1 VALGLRKSF
10 MILAPGSSL
19 RRRVAYSLAIVRL
32 VLVPVIFLAVY
43 YLFKMGLIVDQIV
56 NVDAPVTNLAEQISV
71 QMSDARRAERSYL
84 LLRDPQYLKT
94 NQEALVQVQQIAR
107 EIGSRASSEPG
118 LTATVLE
125 NVTLYQ
131 QQFGNAASLAREP
144 GGTAVE
150 RVQQVVQAYEK
161 DLDDLLKQGRRR
173 TRAQLIDSLRN
184 QVGSFD
190 SQITSTMEAGDPVLR
205 QVAPALQASSE
216 KILQAAGEL
225 ETRSWASVQHDHQEA
240 RHLLYRAEWVLSIV
254 SGLTLLL
261 SVWISFVL
269 PRQVVKPLQE
279 LKEAVDHAASGNYL
293 IDFELSGQ
301 GEVVELAKSVRRLVA
316 HMQSAV

>member
-19 RRRVAYSLAIVRL
+19 RRRVAYSLALVRL
-32 VLVPVIFLAVY
+32 VLVPVIFLAIY

-84 LLRDPQYLKT
+84 LLRDPQYSKM
-94 NQEALVQVQQIAR
+94 NQEALAQVQQLAR
-107 EIGSRASSEPG
+107 EIGSRASSESD

-125 NVTLYQ
+125 NVRLYQ
-131 QQFGNAASLAREP
+131 QQFGNAVFLARVP

-173 TRAQLIDSLRN
+173 TRAQLIDNVRD
-184 QVGSFD
+184 QVDSFD
-190 SQITSTMEAGDPVLR
+190 SQITSTMEAGDPILR

-225 ETRSWASVQHDHQEA
+225 GARSWARVQYDHREA
-240 RHLLYRAEWVLSIV
+240 RLLLYRAEWVLSIV

-293 IDFELSGQ
+293 IDFELRGQ

-316 HMQSAV
+316 QMQ

>member
-1 VALGLRKSF
+1 

-19 RRRVAYSLAIVRL
+19 RRRVAFSLAIVIK
-32 VLVPVIFLAVY
+32 VLFAVIFIAVY
-43 YLFKMGLIVDQIV
+43 YLLKMGLIVDQIV
-56 NVDAPVTNLAEQISV
+56 NVDAPATTLAEQISV
-71 QMSDARRAERSYL
+71 HMSDARRAERSYL

-94 NQEALVQVQQIAR
+94 NDEALVQVQQIAR
-107 EIGSRASSEPG
+107 EIGSRTSSEQG
-118 LTATVLE
+118 LTAMVLD

-131 QQFGNAASLAREP
+131 QQFGNAVSLARQP
-144 GGTAVE
+144 GGTAIE

-161 DLDDLLKQGRRR
+161 NLDDLLQQGRRR
-173 TRAQLIDSLRN
+173 TRVQLIDDLRN

-205 QVAPALQASSE
+205 QVAPALQVSSA
-216 KILQAAGEL
+216 KILQAAREL
-225 ETRSWASVQHDHQEA
+225 ETRSWARVQQDHQEA

-279 LKEAVDHAASGNYL
+279 LKEAVDHAASGNYQ
-293 IDFELSGQ
+293 IDFELRGR
-301 GEVVELAKSVRRLVA
+301 GEVVELAKSVRRLIA
-316 HMQSAV
+316 HIQEAV

>member
-10 MILAPGSSL
+10 TILAPGSSL

-94 NQEALVQVQQIAR
+94 NQEALGQVQKIAR

-118 LTATVLE
+118 FTATVLE

-131 QQFGNAASLAREP
+131 QQFGIAVSLAREP

-173 TRAQLIDSLRN
+173 TRAQLIDNLRN

-190 SQITSTMEAGDPVLR
+190 SQITSTMEDVDPVLR

-225 ETRSWASVQHDHQEA
+225 ETRSWARVQHDHQEA

-293 IDFELSGQ
+293 IDFELRGQ
-301 GEVVELAKSVRRLVA
+301 GEVVELAKSVRRLIA
-316 HMQSAV
+316 HMQEAV